1 MTDLAGETEA
11 ASGISAA
18 VRARAARIRLVGF
31 DVDGTLTDGRLWF
44 DGQGNE
50 SKAFHVHDGLGLRL
64 LEDNGIPVALVTA
77 RDSASARARARD
89 LRLSHAFTD
98 VRNKVACLSA
108 LVAQLGIGWDEVAY
122 MGDDLHDL
130 ALFPRV
136 GLAVAPANAHPW
148 VRGHAHW
155 VTALRGGEGAAR
167 ALCDLVLDARGLRDA
182 VLVRFGAGTSGAT
195 HAGEPGR

>member
-1 MTDLAGETEA
+1 MSDATGGIDPGITEA
-11 ASGISAA
+11 I
-18 VRARAARIRLVGF
+18 RARAARIRLVAF

-44 DGQGNE
+44 DGEGNE
-50 SKAFHVHDGLGLRL
+50 SKAFHVQDGLGLRL
-64 LEDNGIPVALVTA
+64 LEDNAIPVALVTA

-89 LRLSHAFTD
+89 LRLSHAHTNVSD
-98 VRNKVACLSA
+98 KVACLST
-108 LVAQLGIGWDEVAY
+108 LIAQLGLAWDEVAY

-148 VRGHAHW
+148 VRDQAHW

-167 ALCDLVLDARGLRDA
+167 ALCDLVLEAQGLRA
-182 VLVRFGAGTSGAT
+182 AILSRFGAGPVPRGTA
-195 HAGEPGR
+195 P